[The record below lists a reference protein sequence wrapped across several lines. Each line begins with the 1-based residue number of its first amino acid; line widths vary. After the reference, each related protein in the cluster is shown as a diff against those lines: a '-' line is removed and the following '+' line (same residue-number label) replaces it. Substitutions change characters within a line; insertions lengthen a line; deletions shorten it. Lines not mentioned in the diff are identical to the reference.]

1 MDSKHLKKYLLLII
15 MDELR
20 LEYNTPQDKLLVM
33 LLERF
38 LDMEE
43 KITKQNILLEQL
55 LSLSIYKY
63 FNIPFSS
70 LNNNEIMSII
80 RYIDQ
85 RLPIISVWIF
95 FLHDNK
101 SCTITFETT
110 SKWMLSTV
118 QEILSNIHIDISMQI
133 SDRIYKSETICHYS
147 KLVAKKDMKT
157 GVWIN
162 II

>member
-1 MDSKHLKKYLLLII
+1 
-15 MDELR
+15 
-20 LEYNTPQDKLLVM
+20 M

-85 RLPIISVWIF
+85 RLP
-95 FLHDNK
+95 LK
-101 SCTITFETT
+101 R
-110 SKWMLSTV
+110 L
-118 QEILSNIHIDISMQI
+118 
-133 SDRIYKSETICHYS
+133 
-147 KLVAKKDMKT
+147 
-157 GVWIN
+157 
-162 II
+162 